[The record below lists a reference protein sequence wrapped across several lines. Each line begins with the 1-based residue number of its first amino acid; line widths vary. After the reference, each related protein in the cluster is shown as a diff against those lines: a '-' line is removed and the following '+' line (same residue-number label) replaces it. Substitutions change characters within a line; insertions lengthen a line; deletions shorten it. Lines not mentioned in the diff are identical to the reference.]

1 MADTFMVLIP
11 FSMKLEIL
19 IPSAA
24 LVKQSLGFTVINKIL
39 FTELVAIFCQRNLYD
54 QQLLE

>member
-1 MADTFMVLIP
+1 
-11 FSMKLEIL
+11 MKLEIL

-24 LVKQSLGFTVINKIL
+24 LVKQSPGFTVINKIL
-39 FTELVAIFCQRNLYD
+39 FTALVAIFCQRNLYN